1 MIANIP
7 TIDVP
12 FLAVCSCLSHE
23 PSLMSCGSALSKTT
37 VEVKNTFD
45 LYCSYEK
52 VIGSTRERETQYL
65 SEVCV
70 TDWKVPLS

>member
-12 FLAVCSCLSHE
+12 FLAVCGCLSHE
-23 PSLMSCGSALSKTT
+23 PSLMSCSSALSETT

-45 LYCSYEK
+45 LHCSYEK
-52 VIGSTRERETQYL
+52 VIGSTREWGPQYL
-65 SEVCV
+65 SEVCI
-70 TDWKVPLS
+70 TD